1 MRISRLAPIAIAASA
16 AFALVLTGCT
26 DASQNTDTSSTD
38 SSSDASATPE
48 LPSESIPELQVDT
61 AAQALLPADV
71 ASSGVLSVA
80 TDPTYAP
87 FEVYAADNTTVVGL
101 DADLATS
108 LSQLLGLKVEF
119 VPSSFDAIIPGL
131 SSGKYDMAMSAFSVK
146 PERLEQA
153 DMVIYHQSG
162 SGIAVPKGNPEN
174 LSMDPMSLCGRTL
187 GAEKGTTQ
195 GMDILPAFSKQCE
208 DAGQKAIDIQLFP
221 GTDKAL
227 TALSSGRVE
236 GVVSGAT
243 GLGYQAKITGNF
255 DVAEGGDYDP
265 RPTGAVLP
273 KDSPL
278 TPAIVAA
285 MKKLVTT
292 DAYTTAFEKW
302 GIPANNEVTPEQVVP
317 AQ

>member
-1 MRISRLAPIAIAASA
+1 MRISRIAPITLAATA
-16 AFALVLTGCT
+16 ALALVLTGCT
-26 DASQNTDTSSTD
+26 DASQSTD
-38 SSSDASATPE
+38 ASQTDDTGSVAATPE
-48 LPSESIPELQVDT
+48 LPSETIPKLDVDAD
-61 AAQALLPADV
+61 AAALLPADV
-71 ASSGVLSVA
+71 AASGVLTVA

-87 FEVYAADNTTVVGL
+87 FEVYAADNKTVVGL

-119 VPSSFDAIIPGL
+119 VPSGFDAIIPGL

-162 SGIAVPKGNPEN
+162 SGIAVPTGNPEK
-174 LSMDPMSLCGRTL
+174 LSMDPMSLCGRTI

-195 GMDILPAFSKQCE
+195 GMDILPEFSKQCE
-208 DAGQKAIDIQLFP
+208 AAGKKAIDIQLFP

-227 TALSSGRVE
+227 TALSSGRVA

-243 GLGYQAKITGNF
+243 GLGYQAKITGSF

-278 TPAIVAA
+278 TPAIDAA

-292 DAYTTAFEKW
+292 DAYKDAFKKW